1 MENFQNMA
9 KKNIETLYDTLFNM
23 RAAMEDILQNAEGFV
38 NDVSEY
44 GGELNRVCKEQMSKY
59 FIPEVTKLIKDE
71 NTPGSIVG
79 LIRFMD
85 SLPLA
90 MTRVEP
96 SVENI
101 APVVPDNAN
110 VDEPAVSK
118 VDALPQNASF
128 ANKPAPVVNESL
140 DKIKESSVDY
150 KAAFQKLVDGLDITS
165 GPFGEEI
172 VKASSHGFAMA
183 DQGGVLT
190 VVFDPSNEM
199 WHWVSV
205 DADDDTSV
213 HDSGVGFN
221 KLIKSLFM
229 SDVAMFVATDH
240 KPEEYFI

>member
-1 MENFQNMA
+1 MA

-23 RAAMEDILQNAEGFV
+23 RATMEDILQNAEGFV

-59 FIPEVTKLIKDE
+59 FIPGVTKLIKDE
-71 NTPGSIVG
+71 STPGSIVG

-101 APVVPDNAN
+101 APVVPENAN
-110 VDEPAVSK
+110 VNEPAVSK

-140 DKIKESSVDY
+140 DKIKESSIDY
-150 KAAFQKLVDGLDITS
+150 RAAFQKLVDGLDITN

-172 VKASSHGFAMA
+172 VKASSHGFTME
-183 DQGGVLT
+183 DQGGSLT
-190 VVFDPSNEM
+190 VVFNPSTEK
-199 WHWVSV
+199 WHYTCI
-205 DADDDTSV
+205 DADSDSFV
-213 HDSGVGFN
+213 NDSGIGFN
-221 KLIKSLFM
+221 DLIKSLFK
-229 SDVAMFVATDH
+229 SDVAIFVATDH
-240 KPEEYFI
+240 KPEEYYI